1 MDIFEKCAHK
11 SLADEA
17 REAGVYTDLILKHR
31 QYPIAAGDAYN
42 RITGQ

>member
-1 MDIFEKCAHK
+1 M
-11 SLADEA
+11 
-17 REAGVYTDLILKHR
+17 AGGVMCLQGLNGDQGYDTDLILKHR